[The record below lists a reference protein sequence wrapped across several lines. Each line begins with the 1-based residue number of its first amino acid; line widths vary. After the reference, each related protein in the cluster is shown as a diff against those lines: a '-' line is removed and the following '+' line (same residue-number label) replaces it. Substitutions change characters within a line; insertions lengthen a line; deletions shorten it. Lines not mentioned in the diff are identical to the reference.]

1 MIGKFTNIR
10 RWGAFFCLTLAVFLV
25 AYLMLKPTNDKQKNS
40 DPDSLDNIVST
51 ELSYSTNNQN
61 KSSFFEKPQVAS
73 HTSAQALTVEEGIQ
87 NRYLD
92 IFDEIPEANLYFEF
106 LSKSGIPQQF
116 HWRAFRVLHDFALR
130 LGEYDHQVE
139 FLKSRIA
146 EKELSGAETDPATA
160 SELESIKREIK
171 TIIQFRTWF
180 QEEGAEALRKYH
192 PQLSDKTLETLF
204 RFRPKE
210 VPFSLPHVELE
221 DVFLG
226 TEP

>member
-1 MIGKFTNIR
+1 MIGKFSNNIR
-10 RWGAFFCLTLAVFLV
+10 WLGVFCLTLAVCLV
-25 AYLMLKPTNDKQKNS
+25 GCLVLKKNNGNQK
-40 DPDSLDNIVST
+40 DFTPVLLDNLVSI
-51 ELSYSTNNQN
+51 ELSNLTNKQN
-61 KSSFFEKPQVAS
+61 RSSFLKKPQVS
-73 HTSAQALTVEEGIQ
+73 NDTSARALTVEEGIQ
-87 NRYLD
+87 RRYVE

-139 FLKSRIA
+139 FLKSRIT
-146 EKELSGAETDPATA
+146 EKELSGAESDPATA

-171 TIIQFRTWF
+171 TIIQFRTMF
-180 QEEGAEALRKYH
+180 QEEGSVALRKYH

-210 VPFSLPHVELE
+210 VPFPLPHVELE

>member
-1 MIGKFTNIR
+1 MIGKFMNLR
-10 RWGAFFCLTLAVFLV
+10 RWGGVFCLTLAVCLV
-25 AYLMLKPTNDKQKNS
+25 GYLMLKPTNGKQKKS
-40 DPDSLDNIVST
+40 DLDSSDNLVSI
-51 ELSYSTNNQN
+51 ELSNSTNKQN
-61 KSSFFEKPQVAS
+61 KPSFFEKPQVAS

-116 HWRAFRVLHDFALR
+116 HWRAFRVLHDIALR

-139 FLKSRIA
+139 FLKSRIT

-180 QEEGAEALRKYH
+180 QEEGAEDLRKYH

-210 VPFSLPHVELE
+210 VPFPLPHVELE

>member
-1 MIGKFTNIR
+1 MIGKFMDLR
-10 RWGAFFCLTLAVFLV
+10 RWGGVFCLILAVCLV
-25 AYLMLKPTNDKQKNS
+25 GYLILKPTNGKQKKS
-40 DPDSLDNIVST
+40 DLDSSDNLVSI
-51 ELSYSTNNQN
+51 ELSNSTNKKN
-61 KSSFFEKPQVAS
+61 KPSFFEKPQVAS

-116 HWRAFRVLHDFALR
+116 HWRAFRVLHDIALR

-139 FLKSRIA
+139 LLKSRLT
-146 EKELSGAETDPATA
+146 EKELSGAETDPVTA

-180 QEEGAEALRKYH
+180 QEEGAEDLRKYH

-210 VPFSLPHVELE
+210 VPFPLPHVELE

>member
-1 MIGKFTNIR
+1 MIGKFMNLR
-10 RWGAFFCLTLAVFLV
+10 RWGGVFCLTLAVCLV

-40 DPDSLDNIVST
+40 DLDSLDNLVSI
-51 ELSYSTNNQN
+51 ELSNSTNNQN
-61 KSSFFEKPQVAS
+61 KPSFFEKPQVAS

-87 NRYLD
+87 NRYLN

-139 FLKSRIA
+139 FLKSRIT

-210 VPFSLPHVELE
+210 VPFPLPHVELE

>member
-1 MIGKFTNIR
+1 MIGKFMNLR
-10 RWGAFFCLTLAVFLV
+10 RWGGVFCLTLAVCLV
-25 AYLMLKPTNDKQKNS
+25 GYLMLKPTNGKQKNS
-40 DPDSLDNIVST
+40 DPDSLDNLVSI
-51 ELSYSTNNQN
+51 ELSNSKYNQN

-87 NRYLD
+87 NRYLN
-92 IFDEIPEANLYFEF
+92 IFDEIPEANLYFAF

-116 HWRAFRVLHDFALR
+116 HWRAFRVLHDIALR

-139 FLKSRIA
+139 FLKSRLT

-171 TIIQFRTWF
+171 TIIQFRTMF

-210 VPFSLPHVELE
+210 VPFPLPHVELE

>member
-25 AYLMLKPTNDKQKNS
+25 AYLILKPTNSKQKNS
-40 DPDSLDNIVST
+40 DPDSLDNLVSIG
-51 ELSYSTNNQN
+51 LSNSTNNQK

-116 HWRAFRVLHDFALR
+116 HWLAFRVLHDIALR

-139 FLKSRIA
+139 FLKSRLT
-146 EKELSGAETDPATA
+146 EKELSGAETDPVKA
-160 SELESIKREIK
+160 SELDSIKREIK

-180 QEEGAEALRKYH
+180 QEEGAEDLRKYH

>member
-1 MIGKFTNIR
+1 MIGKFMNLR
-10 RWGAFFCLTLAVFLV
+10 RWGGVFCLTLAVCLV

-40 DPDSLDNIVST
+40 DLDSLDNLVSI
-51 ELSYSTNNQN
+51 ELSNSTNNQN
-61 KSSFFEKPQVAS
+61 KPSFFEKPQVAS

-87 NRYLD
+87 NRYLN

-116 HWRAFRVLHDFALR
+116 HWRAFRVLHDIALR

-139 FLKSRIA
+139 FLKSRLT
-146 EKELSGAETDPATA
+146 EKELSGAETDPVKA
-160 SELESIKREIK
+160 SELDSIKREIK

-180 QEEGAEALRKYH
+180 QEEGAEDLRKYH

>member
-25 AYLMLKPTNDKQKNS
+25 AYLILKPTNSKQKNS
-40 DPDSLDNIVST
+40 DPDSLDNLVSIG
-51 ELSYSTNNQN
+51 LSNSTNNQK

-116 HWRAFRVLHDFALR
+116 HWRAFRVLHDIALR

-139 FLKSRIA
+139 FLKSRLT
-146 EKELSGAETDPATA
+146 EKELSGAETDPVKA
-160 SELESIKREIK
+160 SELDSIKREIK

-180 QEEGAEALRKYH
+180 QEEGAEDLRKYH

>member
-25 AYLMLKPTNDKQKNS
+25 AYLMLKPTNGKQKNS
-40 DPDSLDNIVST
+40 DLDSLDNLVSI
-51 ELSYSTNNQN
+51 ELSNSTNKQN
-61 KSSFFEKPQVAS
+61 KPSFFEKPQVAS

-87 NRYLD
+87 HRYLD

-116 HWRAFRVLHDFALR
+116 HWRAFRVLHDIALR

-139 FLKSRIA
+139 FLKSRLT
-146 EKELSGAETDPATA
+146 EKELSGAETDPVKA
-160 SELESIKREIK
+160 SELDSIKREIK

-180 QEEGAEALRKYH
+180 QEEGAEDLRKYH

-210 VPFSLPHVELE
+210 VPFPLPHLELE

>member
-1 MIGKFTNIR
+1 MISNFSNTKKLVGV
-10 RWGAFFCLTLAVFLV
+10 FCLILAVCLV
-25 AYLMLKPTNDKQKNS
+25 GYLILKPTNGKQKKS
-40 DPDSLDNIVST
+40 DLDSSDNLVSI
-51 ELSYSTNNQN
+51 ELSNSTNKQN
-61 KSSFFEKPQVAS
+61 KPSFFEKPQVAS

-116 HWRAFRVLHDFALR
+116 HWRAFRVLHDIALR

-139 FLKSRIA
+139 LLKSRLT
-146 EKELSGAETDPATA
+146 EKELSGAETDPVTA

-180 QEEGAEALRKYH
+180 QEEGAEDLRKYH

-210 VPFSLPHVELE
+210 VPFPLPHVELE

>member
-1 MIGKFTNIR
+1 MISNFSNTKKLVGV
-10 RWGAFFCLTLAVFLV
+10 FCLILAVCLV
-25 AYLMLKPTNDKQKNS
+25 GYLILKPTNGKQKKS
-40 DPDSLDNIVST
+40 DLDSSDNLVSI
-51 ELSYSTNNQN
+51 ELSNSTNKQN
-61 KSSFFEKPQVAS
+61 KPSFFEKPQVAS

-139 FLKSRIA
+139 FLKSRIT

-160 SELESIKREIK
+160 LELESIKREIK
-171 TIIQFRTWF
+171 IIIQFRTRF

-210 VPFSLPHVELE
+210 VPFPLPHVELE